1 MRTIPFIALL
11 LIANTACAQA
21 PTMQWEG
28 EFTQGGLV
36 ETQVKPN
43 SEVLLDKRKVPVL
56 PDGRIILGFG
66 RDHPATA
73 TLKITTPNGK
83 TTTEKLT
90 ITQREYDI
98 QRVNGVPQSTV
109 TPPRKP
115 SIQKRISREVGEIV
129 AARKTSVQ
137 EPLFDSGFVQPAEG
151 RISGVYGSQ
160 RFYNGTPKRPHF
172 GIDYAA
178 PAGSP
183 AYAPADG
190 IVRMAQ
196 ANNYFSGGTV
206 IMDHGY
212 NLNSAFLHLQ
222 KLHVKVGDK
231 VKQGDLIGDI
241 GAGGRATGPHLDWRM
256 NWFDQ
261 RIDPAL
267 VVNRFKKQ

>member
-1 MRTIPFIALL
+1 MA
-11 LIANTACAQA
+11 
-21 PTMQWEG
+21 WEG

-36 ETQVKPN
+36 QSHVNPE
-43 SEVLLDKRKVPVL
+43 SEVWLGKRKIPVA
-56 PDGRIILGFG
+56 PDGSFVVGFG

-73 TLKITTPNGK
+73 TLKIIDAQGK
-83 TTTEKLT
+83 TSEETLN
-90 ITQREYDI
+90 ITQREYNI
-98 QRVNGVPQSTV
+98 QRVNGVPQRTV

-115 SIQKRISREVGEIV
+115 SIQKRISREVGEIA
-129 AARKTSVQ
+129 AARKNSVK
-137 EPLFDSGFVQPAEG
+137 EPLFNSGFVQPAKG

-212 NLNSAFLHLQ
+212 NLSSAFLHLQ
-222 KLHVKVGDK
+222 KLHVQVGQE
-231 VKQGDLIGDI
+231 VKQGDVIGDI

-267 VVNRFKKQ
+267 VVNRFKK

>member
-1 MRTIPFIALL
+1 MRAFLSIILLFIANPSFAE
-11 LIANTACAQA
+11 I
-21 PTMQWEG
+21 QWVG
-28 EFTQGGLV
+28 DFTQGGLV
-36 ETQVKPN
+36 QGAVKPD
-43 SEVLLDKRKVPVL
+43 SEVWLGKRKINVQ
-56 PDGRIILGFG
+56 PDGSFLLGFG
-66 RDHPATA
+66 RDHPAKA
-73 TLKITTPNGK
+73 TLKIVAPKGK
-83 TTTEKLT
+83 TSSHSLT

-115 SIQKRISREVGEIV
+115 AIQKRISREVGEIK
-129 AARKTSVQ
+129 AARQTTVQ
-137 EPLFDSGFVQPAEG
+137 EALFDSGFVQPAKG

-196 ANNYFSGGTV
+196 ENNYFSGGTV

-222 KLHVKVGDK
+222 KLHVKVGQE

-267 VVNRFKKQ
+267 VVDRFKK